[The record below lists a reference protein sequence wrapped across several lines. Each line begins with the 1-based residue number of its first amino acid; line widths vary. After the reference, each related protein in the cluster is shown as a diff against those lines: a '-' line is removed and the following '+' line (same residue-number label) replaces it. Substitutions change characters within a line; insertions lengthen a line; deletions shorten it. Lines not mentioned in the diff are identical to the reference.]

1 MVNGSPHSPLTI
13 HYSPFTIRNS
23 HTVFSVIQRT
33 KEVGIR
39 KVLGATVTHIV
50 LLLSKDFAK
59 PVLVAIL
66 IALPIAYVLM
76 RRWLEDFAYRVEISW
91 SVFLLVGLVALGIAL
106 LTVSYH
112 AIGAATTDPAQTLRY
127 E

>member
-1 MVNGSPHSPLTI
+1 MGLAATLAILIACMGMLGLAS
-13 HYSPFTIRNS
+13 
-23 HTVFSVIQRT
+23 FSVVQRT

-50 LLLSKDFAK
+50 LLLSQDFAK

-76 RRWLEDFAYRVEISW
+76 HRWLEDFAYRVEISW
-91 SVFLLVGLVALGIAL
+91 SVFLLVGLSALGIAL

-112 AIGAATTDPAQTLRY
+112 AIRAATADPVETLRY

>member
-1 MVNGSPHSPLTI
+1 M
-13 HYSPFTIRNS
+13 
-23 HTVFSVIQRT
+23 
-33 KEVGIR
+33 
-39 KVLGATVTHIV
+39 LGATVTQIV

-76 RRWLEDFAYRVEISW
+76 HRWLEDFAYRVELSW
-91 SVFLLVGLVALGIAL
+91 SVFLLVGLAALGIAL